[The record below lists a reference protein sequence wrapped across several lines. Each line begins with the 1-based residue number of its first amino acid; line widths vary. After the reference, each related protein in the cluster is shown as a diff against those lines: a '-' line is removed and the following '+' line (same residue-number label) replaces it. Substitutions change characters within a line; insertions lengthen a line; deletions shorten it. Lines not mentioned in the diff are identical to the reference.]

1 LTGFFQADYHLSMPG
16 TLYLVATPIGN
27 LEDITLRALRVLGEV
42 DLIAC
47 EDTRHTRKLLSH
59 YNVSKPLVSYH
70 EHNER
75 ERAGEL
81 IERLLA
87 GSSVALVSDAGMP
100 LISDPGYCI
109 VSEAARLQVPVVP
122 IPGPSALI
130 AALAA
135 SGLPTAEFVFAGF
148 LPPRR
153 AARKRRLEDFL
164 LTPSTLV
171 FYEAPHR
178 IRECIDDARQV
189 LGDRQAA
196 LARELTKLHEE
207 IIRGR
212 LSELAAGFIGREP
225 RGEYVLLIGPR
236 LATEPPEETMGGED
250 KTILEQVDA
259 LMEAEGIDRKTALK
273 RVAKQR
279 GLTRREAYRQ
289 LVEQTADL
297 ETRNGEE
304 TALPTGA
311 EQVED
316 KNWRSR

>member
-1 LTGFFQADYHLSMPG
+1 MPG
-16 TLYLVATPIGN
+16 TLYVVGTPIGN

-42 DLIAC
+42 DVIAC

-59 YNVSKPLVSYH
+59 YSISKPLVSYH

-75 ERAGEL
+75 ERAREL
-81 IERLLA
+81 IEKLVG

-109 VSEAARLQVPVVP
+109 VSEAAHAGVAVVP

-148 LPPRR
+148 LPARG
-153 AARKRRLEDFL
+153 AARRRRLEDFL

-178 IRECIDDARQV
+178 IKECLNDAREI
-189 LGDRQAA
+189 LGDREAA

-207 IIRGR
+207 IMRGR
-212 LSELAAGFIGREP
+212 LSELSAGIKGREP
-225 RGEYVLLIGPR
+225 RGEYVLLIGPK
-236 LATEPPEETMGGED
+236 LAED
-250 KTILEQVDA
+250 TAENGVGQESRTILEDVDG
-259 LMEAEGIDRKTALK
+259 LMEAEGIDQKTALK
-273 RVAKQR
+273 RIAKRR

-289 LVEQTADL
+289 LVEQTQNMD
-297 ETRNGEE
+297 GEQ
-304 TALPTGA
+304 GA
-311 EQVED
+311 GLTDEAEARD
-316 KNWRSR
+316 EN